1 MDEMLQQILAE
12 LKSLKSDVAG
22 IKDGQERLEKD
33 VAWLKTDVNG
43 LKEGQE
49 RLEKDVTRLKTDI
62 TGLKDGQERLEKDV
76 AWLKTDVAG
85 LKEDQ
90 DRLETKMD
98 NLALELRNSYKYTKE
113 KMEEHRNVLENTARE
128 LKIAKIDIDYLSS
141 KTEIHDTKINRILSN
156 IKA

>member
-22 IKDGQERLEKD
+22 IKDGQERLEED

-49 RLEKDVTRLKTDI
+49 RLE
-62 TGLKDGQERLEKDV
+62 
-76 AWLKTDVAG
+76 
-85 LKEDQ
+85 
-90 DRLETKMD
+90 TKMD
-98 NLALELRNSYKYTKE
+98 NLVLELRNSYKYTNE
-113 KMEEHRNVLENTARE
+113 KMEEHRNAFENTARE
-128 LKIAKIDIDYLSS
+128 LKIVKIDIDYLSS
-141 KTEIHDTKINRILSN
+141 KTGIHDTKINRILSN